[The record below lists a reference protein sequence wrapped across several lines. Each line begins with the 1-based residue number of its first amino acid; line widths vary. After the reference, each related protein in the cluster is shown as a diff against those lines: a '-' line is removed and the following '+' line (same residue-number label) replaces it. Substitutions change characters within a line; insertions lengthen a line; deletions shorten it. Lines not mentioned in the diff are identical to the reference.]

1 MMHIEKYGW
10 FWGSSLK
17 LYQDF
22 LFRPQN
28 LQHVFFCLF
37 IAQMAPLRKKV
48 KRAMTL
54 VLNRDSEVGGG
65 RFCCPKTIRKL
76 GCVSI
81 IQRVEAPVMNGKHV
95 GQ

>member
-1 MMHIEKYGW
+1 
-10 FWGSSLK
+10 
-17 LYQDF
+17 
-22 LFRPQN
+22 
-28 LQHVFFCLF
+28 
-37 IAQMAPLRKKV
+37 MAPLRKKV

-76 GCVSI
+76 GCVRI
-81 IQRVEAPVMNGKHV
+81 IQRVEAPLMNGKHV